1 MIVCDTHALV
11 FDALSPNLLGT
22 EAAQAIEESHR
33 RSDLACADISLWEIA
48 MLIEKGR
55 LRVEASIEEFLFA
68 MISARRLNVLPVTP
82 TIAALSASRSVPDG
96 DPADRL
102 IVATAISH
110 GATLVTK
117 DDRLVGL
124 KDLPTIW

>member
-11 FDALSPNLLGT
+11 FDALAPEHLGS
-22 EAAQAIEESHR
+22 EAAQVIEKSHR
-33 RSDLACADISLWEIA
+33 SGDLACADISLWEIA

-55 LRVEASIEEFLFA
+55 LKIEASIEDFLA
-68 MISARRLNVLPVTP
+68 AVIAARRLNVLPVTP
-82 TIAALSASRSVPDG
+82 AIAALSTSDRVPDG

-102 IVATAISH
+102 IAATAISH

-117 DDRLVGL
+117 DDRLIGL
-124 KDLPTIW
+124 PDLPTIW